1 MRNWSF
7 KNLWLFGSRNF
18 FVIHKQQ
25 PLIPTLMEEVV
36 KRDKCWH
43 NYQVLP
49 NDIKKAFPKYQQRLI
64 TFQLCLY
71 STPIQEIKHLGH
83 FTGYTV
89 PNASIISS
97 PMPWKHTKLTS
108 QNLLRLR
115 IWCPTGMR
123 STPIIK
129 RLLIG
134 KRYVE
139 QCCPMLM
146 ISCRF

>member
-97 PMPWKHTKLTS
+97 PLPWKHTKLTS

-134 KRYVE
+134 KR
-139 QCCPMLM
+139 M
-146 ISCRF
+146 